1 MRHGYRTIMKSY
13 DRNDLETFIIH
24 ENKILEDCIDLIN
37 QRIPLADWPRDQRVA
52 FLLAIQSGE
61 GREGYK
67 AFSLA
72 RHLRIGRRFDGYDVP
87 INPSPLQRRR
97 AERIRADLAG
107 LIRLGA
113 GGYLQI

>member
-1 MRHGYRTIMKSY
+1 MRHGYRTIMEPY

-37 QRIPLADWPRDQRVA
+37 RRIPLADWPRHPRVA

-61 GREGYK
+61 KREAYK

-87 INPSPLQRRR
+87 GKPSPLQRRC
-97 AERIRADLAG
+97 AERIRADLPG

-113 GGYLQI
+113 GSHLKI